1 MARRLLIAWVLVL
14 SAYALPAF
22 AEDMGTAVF
31 SESTSF
37 EELVKQRRAYDRGLA
52 SASATARVIAV
63 RRELGLTRAEADR
76 APQDIVLNGGAD
88 VGLSEGMSL
97 KVTRKVAVIDP
108 YQANQQKE
116 LEIPFARVRVMHVQ
130 EGIAIARVEKMEPN
144 ATGFALNVRGILIGD
159 TVSSR

>member
-1 MARRLLIAWVLVL
+1 MAWTLAVGIV
-14 SAYALPAF
+14 SLPSF
-22 AEDMGTAVF
+22 AAETAPDTSVF

-37 EELVKQRRAYDRGLA
+37 EELVKQRSAYDRGLA
-52 SASATARVIAV
+52 SAGATARVIAV
-63 RRELGLTRAEADR
+63 RRELGLSRAESDR
-76 APQDIVLNGGAD
+76 APQDIVLNGGSD

-116 LEIPFARVRVMHVQ
+116 LEIPFARLRVMHVQ
-130 EGIAIARVEKMEPN
+130 EGIAIARVEKMDPIV
-144 ATGFALNVRGILIGD
+144 TGLAVGVRSVLIGD